1 MARLTKSERNKQVY
15 SVGCVTLSIIKYF
28 ALIMTVAYVGAFI
41 ASGIIFMVKGGDLT
55 KTTLANL
62 MGLITYYSK
71 TEAGNV
77 IQLIGIGKAKT
88 ALLLYAFSYSIKYGL
103 MYVLITRFKEIF
115 KSIMKNKMFTDK
127 NIDLIYS
134 SIGLSLIF
142 AFAQPILMGITII
155 ITHAYFDFASFD
167 FSGILYVFV
176 AVLLYMIFT
185 SGYNIEKKH
194 NSLDK
199 ELEEYRASISELEI
213 EKLKKKKDE
222 KETKTVEVKEEPS
235 TTTKRRRRRRK
246 KSSTA
251 KNSSDKQ

>member
-1 MARLTKSERNKQVY
+1 
-15 SVGCVTLSIIKYF
+15 
-28 ALIMTVAYVGAFI
+28 
-41 ASGIIFMVKGGDLT
+41 
-55 KTTLANL
+55 
-62 MGLITYYSK
+62 
-71 TEAGNV
+71 
-77 IQLIGIGKAKT
+77 
-88 ALLLYAFSYSIKYGL
+88 
-103 MYVLITRFKEIF
+103 
-115 KSIMKNKMFTDK
+115 
-127 NIDLIYS
+127 
-134 SIGLSLIF
+134 
-142 AFAQPILMGITII
+142 MGITII